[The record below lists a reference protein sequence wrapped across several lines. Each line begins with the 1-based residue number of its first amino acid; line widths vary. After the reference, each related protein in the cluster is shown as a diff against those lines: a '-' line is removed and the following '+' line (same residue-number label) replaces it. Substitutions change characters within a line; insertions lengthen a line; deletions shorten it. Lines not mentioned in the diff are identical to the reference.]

1 MKKDIKGQIC
11 FNYTKYNSLFSF
23 VNSLYILNINNF
35 EHFYNVF
42 DYETFHCD
50 LTESLSTYL

>member
-11 FNYTKYNSLFSF
+11 FNYTKYKSLFSF
-23 VNSLYILNINNF
+23 VNSLYILNINNSK
-35 EHFYNVF
+35 HFYNVF

-50 LTESLSTYL
+50 LTNRVP

>member
-11 FNYTKYNSLFSF
+11 FNYTKYKSLFSF
-23 VNSLYILNINNF
+23 VNSLYILNINNAK
-35 EHFYNVF
+35 HFYNVF

-50 LTESLSTYL
+50 LTNRVP

>member
-1 MKKDIKGQIC
+1 MKKDTKGQIC

-23 VNSLYILNINNF
+23 GNSLYILNIRNS

-42 DYETFHCD
+42 DYETFYCD
-50 LTESLSTYL
+50 LTNRVP